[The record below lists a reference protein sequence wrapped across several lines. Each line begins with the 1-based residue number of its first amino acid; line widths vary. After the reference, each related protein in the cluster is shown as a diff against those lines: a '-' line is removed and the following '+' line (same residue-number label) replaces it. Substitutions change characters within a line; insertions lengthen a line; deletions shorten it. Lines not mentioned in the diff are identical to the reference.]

1 MHDETFP
8 KSKRLLKKRD
18 FSFLKKNSFC
28 YFGRSIYIHWRPT
41 HNPKSRLGI
50 TVTKK
55 YAKSHDRNLFKRY
68 VREAFR
74 KTSSK
79 FEKTFDLNVRP
90 KVSIEEISFDDILSD
105 FTAFFEKLQK
115 A

>member
-18 FSFLKKNSFC
+18 FAPLKKNSFC
-28 YFGRSIYIHWRPT
+28 FTGRSIYIHWRPT
-41 HNPKSRLGI
+41 HNSKSRLGI

-55 YAKSHDRNLFKRY
+55 FAKSHDRNLFKRY

-74 KTSSK
+74 QTSSK
-79 FEKTFDLNVRP
+79 FEKSLDLNVRP
-90 KVSIEEISFDDILSD
+90 KVSKEKMSFEDIRND
-105 FTAFFEKLQK
+105 IMVFFGTH
-115 A
+115 AGH